1 MKFGMEQI
9 DGMVENLLEEK
20 LPYSH
25 SVIVGDN
32 SSGKSLLLKNFIT
45 KVEKSSRVY
54 FIDAVNRNFDVKKIS
69 KLEKKPEYKATI
81 LETRMRENYFNL
93 IDSFNCFGTST
104 ERVEMIYRLYEE
116 KVQEL
121 FQKLTTDRFSLI
133 NEDVLGEVDFGNG
146 KGLLSSGYQALIRIL
161 LELLYYEDVVIV
173 KEKAENAWIVID
185 ELDEFLSP
193 KYSARVMEFLKEE
206 FPWAK
211 WIVTTHSCDLVAC
224 TFNSNLVILDYG
236 FCEVLDINDY
246 SSVSEVQ
253 IVFDRLFEKGN
264 LFENEIESTL
274 RRLFNNKIS
283 NAWGKDE
290 EESLEKI
297 QKEQL
302 SASQKL
308 ILRQIQE
315 W

>member
-93 IDSFNCFGTST
+93 MDSFNCFGTST

-116 KVQEL
+116 KVQVL

-146 KGLLSSGYQALIRIL
+146 KGLLSSGYQALIRII
-161 LELLYYEDVVIV
+161 LELSYYEDSVIV
-173 KEKAENAWIVID
+173 KENAENVWIVID

-193 KYSARVMEFLKEE
+193 KYSARIMEFLKAE

-211 WIVTTHSCDLVAC
+211 WIVTTHSCDLVAY
-224 TFNSNLVILDYG
+224 TSDSNLVILDNG

-253 IVFDRLFEKGN
+253 IIFDRLFGGTKLPEK
-264 LFENEIESTL
+264 EMETTL
-274 RRLFNNKIS
+274 RRLFNNRI
-283 NAWGKDE
+283 NNLWGKE
-290 EESLEKI
+290 EEEILENI

-302 SASQKL
+302 SASQRL

>member
-1 MKFGMEQI
+1 MKFGIEQI

-69 KLEKKPEYKATI
+69 KLDKKPEYKLTI
-81 LETRMRENYFNL
+81 LETRMKEEYFNL
-93 IDSFNCFGTST
+93 VDSFNFFGTST
-104 ERVEMIYRLYEE
+104 ERVEMIYTLYEE
-116 KVQEL
+116 VV
-121 FQKLTTDRFSLI
+121 QKLFYKLTGDGFKLI
-133 NEDVLGEVDFGNG
+133 SGDVLGEVDFGNG
-146 KGLLSSGYQALIRIL
+146 KGLLSSGYQALMRIL
-161 LELLYYEDVVIV
+161 LELVYYEDVVITR
-173 KEKAENAWIVID
+173 EKIENVWVVID

-193 KYSARVMEFLKEE
+193 KYSARIMEFLKVE

-211 WIVTTHSCDLVAC
+211 WIVTTHSCDLVSC
-224 TFNSNLVILDYG
+224 TSDSNLVILDNG

-253 IVFDRLFEKGN
+253 IIFDRLFGSNK
-264 LFENEIESTL
+264 LPENEMETTL
-274 RRLFNNKIS
+274 RRLFNNRI
-283 NAWGKDE
+283 NNLWGKE
-290 EESLEKI
+290 EEGTLEKI

-302 SASQKL
+302 SASQRL